1 MSVQKTVLTLG
12 TVLNDT
18 TGHRLILP
26 PGDANFNIP
35 YKIMDFWHREKLCL
49 GSFLLAQQLNL
60 KYFVFSVNRISNSV
74 THNCFSCLKKR
85 KQKEKKYFQQCNT
98 SRPFLFDKNIN
109 SLMINSNDC
118 WQMDLLVQI
127 RLFMDC
133 FRMVGVKKDNLTPT
147 QHLFGQVLCMVNLKT
162 IYVFLQ
168 VLPSR
173 TFEIIKFVSNIF

>member
-1 MSVQKTVLTLG
+1 MSVILSVYPDQIYSNVKYFSKIVIFLDKYGLVKTYNLMSAQKTVLTLG
-12 TVLNDT
+12 AVLNDT
-18 TGHRLILP
+18 TGHRMILP

-49 GSFLLAQQLNL
+49 GSFLLARQVNL

-98 SRPFLFDKNIN
+98 SRPFLFDIDRNIN

-118 WQMDLLVQI
+118 WQLDLLVQV
-127 RLFMDC
+127 RLFMD
-133 FRMVGVKKDNLTPT
+133 
-147 QHLFGQVLCMVNLKT
+147 
-162 IYVFLQ
+162 FLGWL
-168 VLPSR
+168 V
-173 TFEIIKFVSNIF
+173 